1 MLLPPR
7 SVGLIVFESSM
18 SAILLLSAF
27 FGNSILLVALYRKPR
42 LRSSTGIM
50 IAALAVTDLL
60 NACIPGSL
68 FFYSLATGNMTL
80 DSFGCQMCGFFLHF
94 LTYASM
100 STMAL
105 SAINR
110 FFCVLKPHAY
120 KRVFTYRRSLVY
132 ILSLWLFVAVVVF
145 IPVFSGWATF
155 AFNPLMASC
164 ILSFADPKMEV
175 GYTSFIVGFFV
186 VLCLGIITFCYIR
199 VLRFIRQH
207 NANTASLPTQ
217 EIHLTKALF
226 VLVFTFAVLWIP
238 AFLTIVLFRL
248 ILRTSRTS
256 REMVLVVPYLMSLS
270 SALNPWIYGVMSPL
284 VRNKMKKS
292 FFKPNS
298 VQPPETSTVTNEIT
312 VMRAWERSR
321 GQNERNSVANVL
333 PNVSS

>member
-1 MLLPPR
+1 MSFPPR
-7 SVGLIVFESSM
+7 NVGLVVFESSM

-27 FGNSILLVALYRKPR
+27 FGNSILLIALYRKPR

-60 NACIPGSL
+60 NSCIPGSL
-68 FFYSLATGNMTL
+68 FFYSLATGNMVL

-110 FFCVLKPHAY
+110 FFCVLKPHVY
-120 KRVFTYRRSLVY
+120 KSVFTYRRSLVY
-132 ILSLWLFVAVVVF
+132 ILSLWLFVAVVVL

-164 ILSFADPKMEV
+164 IFRFADPKMEV
-175 GYTSFIVGFFV
+175 GYTSFIVAFFV

-199 VLRFIRQH
+199 VSRFIRQH

-248 ILRTSRTS
+248 ILRTSRIS
-256 REMVLVVPYLMSLS
+256 REMVLVVPYLMNLS

-298 VQPPETSTVTNEIT
+298 VQPLETSFETNEVN

-321 GQNERNSVANVL
+321 EQNETNSVVNVL

>member
-1 MLLPPR
+1 MLFPPR
-7 SVGLIVFESSM
+7 SVSLVVFESSM

-80 DSFGCQMCGFFLHF
+80 NSFGCQMCGFFLHF

-164 ILSFADPKMEV
+164 ILRFADPKMEV

-207 NANTASLPTQ
+207 NANTASLPAQ

-248 ILRTSRTS
+248 ILRTSRIS

-298 VQPPETSTVTNEIT
+298 VQPTETSSVTNEIT

-321 GQNERNSVANVL
+321 EQSEINSMMSVL